1 MDDRR
6 FDSIQ
11 ILRGLAALSVML
23 FHFRWN
29 INLSYPGL
37 GDRMLGWG
45 AIGVDLFFI
54 ISGFVITLS
63 AKKLTPGLSAVGI
76 FLKHRARR
84 ILPAYFIILLI
95 TFLLSGAMSTFH
107 YPEKVSNLI
116 SAITFSPIDASHAP
130 FYVNDS
136 GVYGVRWTLNYEM
149 LFYLVMAACLIS
161 KYRWVL
167 LFGAFSLSLVV
178 FPMLAG
184 HAPTLAVS
192 GYQFNSA
199 YLNLITNPIIWMF
212 LVGVTFGLVYPYTK
226 KLNSHFRLAVL
237 IVGIAVPIYCII
249 FSVSL
254 NHGITMSGWYLSIL
268 FIAVVLND
276 KLVTKYMPK
285 FFVTLGEI
293 SFSLYLIHTLMNGGI
308 GNRFESLGISD
319 GMPRFIISC
328 VLSILLALVSYKLIE
343 RPKNTSIRKQAIQ

>member
-23 FHFRWN
+23 FHFRWS

-37 GDRMLGWG
+37 GDRMFGWG

-63 AKKLTPGLSAVGI
+63 AKKLTPGLSAVGD

-84 ILPAYFIILLI
+84 ILPPYFIILLI

-136 GVYGVRWTLNYEM
+136 GVYGVRWTLNYEVF
-149 LFYLVMAACLIS
+149 FYLVMAACLIS

-167 LFGAFSLSLVV
+167 LFGAFSLSLVG

-184 HAPTLAVS
+184 HASTLAVS

-199 YLNLITNPIIWMF
+199 YLNLITNPIIWLF

-226 KLNSHFRLAVL
+226 KLSSHFRLTVL
-237 IVGIAVPIYCII
+237 IVGIAVTTYCII

-276 KLVTKYMPK
+276 KLVTRYMPK